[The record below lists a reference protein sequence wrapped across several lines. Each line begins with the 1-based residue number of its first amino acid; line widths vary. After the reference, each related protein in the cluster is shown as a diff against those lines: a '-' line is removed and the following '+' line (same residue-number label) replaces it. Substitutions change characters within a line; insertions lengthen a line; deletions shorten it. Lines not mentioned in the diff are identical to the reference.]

1 MCWEHLWNMYLINL
15 DCVLTLLKWL
25 NMPGKYL
32 TCTNMLETYQD
43 ILERQNKSEA
53 CPDKLWKYFDKSQH
67 LWNKSWQL
75 CTMVSYFWGMYEKM
89 CQHIRNKFGY
99 VCNMFY
105 TYMDISETC
114 LDMFLYMYGACPNM
128 SGHAPNM
135 IRTWSE
141 YGSNMVWN
149 MVRMCPNMS
158 E

>member
-75 CTMVSYFWGMYEKM
+75 CTMLSYFWSMYEK
-89 CQHIRNKFGY
+89 CVN
-99 VCNMFY
+99 
-105 TYMDISETC
+105 ISGIS
-114 LDMFLYMYGACPNM
+114 LDMSVTCFTHIWTYLKLVLTCFYICMEYC
-128 SGHAPNM
+128 SGGELIPSLIEQVAL
-135 IRTWSE
+135 TE
-141 YGSNMVWN
+141 
-149 MVRMCPNMS
+149 
-158 E
+158 